1 MNLFKRIK
9 SDLDKKIEDDKMSAN
24 EKSTETF
31 SVKSILDGRILLH
44 SGFRR
49 MIPLIVCLFILSI
62 AYIKNRFSYEALVV
76 KNNELKEIKTDL
88 QTTGLVKMQQY
99 KELSNRSAV
108 IKKLAEMGS
117 SVSEARTPP
126 IVIEK

>member
-1 MNLFKRIK
+1 MNLFKKIK

-76 KNNELKEIKTDL
+76 KNNELKEIKTDPCIFL
-88 QTTGLVKMQQY
+88 GPVFWIGLCKNRGMQG
-99 KELSNRSAV
+99 RF
-108 IKKLAEMGS
+108 
-117 SVSEARTPP
+117 
-126 IVIEK
+126 

>member
-1 MNLFKRIK
+1 MNLFEKIK
-9 SDLDKKIEDDKMSAN
+9 SDLDKKIEDDKLSAN
-24 EKSTETF
+24 EKSAETF

-44 SGFRR
+44 SSFRR

>member
-1 MNLFKRIK
+1 MNLFKKIK
-9 SDLDKKIEDDKMSAN
+9 SDLDKKIEDDKLSAN

-62 AYIKNRFSYEALVV
+62 AYIKNRFSYE
-76 KNNELKEIKTDL
+76 
-88 QTTGLVKMQQY
+88 MQQY

>member
-1 MNLFKRIK
+1 MDKTVNFVSNYDETEKEPQVLPVRVPNLLINGAEG
-9 SDLDKKIEDDKMSAN
+9 IAVGMS
-24 EKSTETF
+24 T
-31 SVKSILDGRILLH
+31 SIPTHNLAE
-44 SGFRR
+44 
-49 MIPLIVCLFILSI
+49 VCDTCI